1 MTFFDVF
8 PTPCQFWPGADRCDH
23 EIFGVIYTYWNL
35 GILRHFWSKKGVI
48 LAKMAKTPFLK
59 GVILQR
65 LFLFHGSW
73 SFLKL
78 ASRNHQ
84 NDPFGPFWHFWPF
97 LAILSICPGLSSSL
111 IDPFSGL
118 CIPEK
123 AWKKGFSGG
132 SKMTLFGLHLRSN
145 VAVRVRAHAQ
155 PSDLILGGRHTG
167 TRPWDLRL
175 RVYNIR
181 GYARDCPLPGFMWAT
196 MPRVALIS
204 KLGEKGVFGPFW
216 PFCAFWPHRVILSR
230 IPWGIH

>member
-111 IDPFSGL
+111 NDPFSGS
-118 CIPEK
+118 CNPEK

-132 SKMTLFGLHLRSN
+132 SKMTHLSCSWAVMWQYGYGHMRSPQISFWEVDILAPDPEIWGCAYTTYAAMRAIVPYRGLCGL
-145 VAVRVRAHAQ
+145 Q
-155 PSDLILGGRHTG
+155 
-167 TRPWDLRL
+167 
-175 RVYNIR
+175 
-181 GYARDCPLPGFMWAT
+181 CPG
-196 MPRVALIS
+196 
-204 KLGEKGVFGPFW
+204 
-216 PFCAFWPHRVILSR
+216 
-230 IPWGIH
+230 